1 MLSQGIPH
9 LSRQGGFKKGDWQG
23 GDGDA
28 VKIIARKLPQ
38 SFRGFAASLYILIW
52 LSIYTDTAVGF
63 AGDVFL
69 LFNCQAGIKLEFSK
83 VPKALSPHCSS
94 VLNELSS
101 ERVSQLE

>member
-28 VKIIARKLPQ
+28 VKIIARKLLQ

-52 LSIYTDTAVGF
+52 LSIYSTAVGF
-63 AGDVFL
+63 AGDVLL